1 VGVWGLG
8 PQYDERD
15 PGPRSPRTHVRHRV
29 GLTLQHTNRETL
41 VKDQQ
46 DHAAEVT
53 SSHRGVCGARSRK
66 MMTDDVVRAFRG
78 HTSAEDV
85 GPVGVEPTLART

>member
-1 VGVWGLG
+1 MPPSTIELASTNSI
-8 PQYDERD
+8 ERVVFVQA
-15 PGPRSPRTHVRHRV
+15 RLV
-29 GLTLQHTNRETL
+29 GLTLQHTNRELTL

-46 DHAAEVT
+46 AHAAEVT
-53 SSHRGVCGARSRK
+53 SSHRGVCGARPRK
-66 MMTDDVVRAFRG
+66 MMTDDVVRALRG